1 MASNIISPQNQEAS
15 ASHNVAVIFGVTGMV
30 GREIAK
36 KLISN
41 PDWKVYGVAR
51 RPDRVPLRSS
61 STADDDYHF
70 IPCDLLNPVETRA
83 KLSAIPNATHLFWV
97 TWASQHPHRTKQC
110 CDQNRAMLS
119 NALEPILLRSNSLKH
134 VSLQTGLDHYRT
146 AKGILRGRPYDE
158 DSPRDTEGFLF
169 YYSLE
174 DLLKEKLMS
183 LGGRSVAWSVLRP
196 GLVVGNSSKSI
207 YNVIGGLA
215 VYGTI
220 CRRLDLPFVFG
231 GTRECW
237 EEECIDGSDAR
248 LVADQH
254 IWAATDE
261 RVRST
266 TGGQALNSVNGSGFA
281 WREVWPVIGEKMG
294 VAVPEEALAPEE
306 FRYAAAMGGME
317 GVWDGIVAEE
327 GLVATEIG
335 ELASWEFL
343 DQLFRMPI
351 KLLGSREKSD
361 RLGFTT
367 RREMAESVSFWID
380 SMREDKLI
388 P

>member
-51 RPDRVPLRSS
+51 RPDRVPLRFS
-61 STADDDYHF
+61 STAADDYQF

-97 TWASQHPHRTKQC
+97 TWASQHPQRTKQC

-134 VSLQTGLDHYRT
+134 VSLQTGLKHYRT
-146 AKGILRGRPYDE
+146 AKGGDLRR
-158 DSPRDTEGFLF
+158 
-169 YYSLE
+169 
-174 DLLKEKLMS
+174 
-183 LGGRSVAWSVLRP
+183 
-196 GLVVGNSSKSI
+196 LVVGNSSKSI

-237 EEECIDGSDAR
+237 EEEYIDGSDAR
-248 LVADQH
+248 LAADQH

-281 WREVWPVIGEKMG
+281 WREVWLVIGEKMG

-343 DQLFRMPI
+343 DHLFRMPV

-361 RLGFTT
+361 RLGFTA

-380 SMREDKLI
+380 TMREDKLI